1 MTPQQIL
8 AYIRQKTHVTS
19 DEMDDDYV
27 YGLMSGKY
35 HALWQEITLL
45 DENYGTTFWD
55 TNVLVGVNLYPY
67 LQPVEKTS
75 SNTAYF

>member
-8 AYIRQKTHVTS
+8 AYIRQKTHVTV
-19 DEMDDDYV
+19 DEMSDDYM
-27 YGLMSGKY
+27 YELMSGKY

-55 TNVLVGVNLYPY
+55 TNVLAGVNLYPY
-67 LQPVEKTS
+67 LQPVEKTAV
-75 SNTAYF
+75 NTAAF